1 MNTVEHICESDDED
15 NEADYFFAI
24 VPGLDRPQF
33 DLQING
39 FKVKVL
45 VDSGAQVNQIDQ
57 VTFDALNRKPRLAPA

>member
-39 FKVKVL
+39 FKVKEHEKVL
-45 VDSGAQVNQIDQ
+45 YVEITLSYKLKLLK
-57 VTFDALNRKPRLAPA
+57 VTI